1 MSRLCT
7 TIFWKSIVENKIFNS
22 HYQRTADET
31 ARQNI
36 LVKIYSMFNFIYKI
50 TLYLYSAILPLPN
63 TYVQLMVVF
72 DISTLGHS
80 CSGTGKINTVLK
92 RRVLTAD
99 TWSPRVD
106 HTWWETMHLKKVHRI
121 HHDVQPDSIRKPP
134 PSPTVHATFSTSV
147 APNVPSASSPL
158 PSPDHGSR
166 TQLIPLRSQSQDNSL
181 EPVEITTKKHEL
193 LT

>member
-1 MSRLCT
+1 
-7 TIFWKSIVENKIFNS
+7 
-22 HYQRTADET
+22 
-31 ARQNI
+31 
-36 LVKIYSMFNFIYKI
+36 
-50 TLYLYSAILPLPN
+50 
-63 TYVQLMVVF
+63 MVVF

-106 HTWWETMHLKKVHRI
+106 HTWWETMHLEKVHCI
-121 HHDVQPDSIRKPP
+121 HHDVQPDSFRKPP
-134 PSPTVHATFSTSV
+134 PSPTVHATVSTSV
-147 APNVPSASSPL
+147 APNVPSASSPV

-193 LT
+193 LTYVVEASWVFDTKRKIVKKDFPPVSEVGSPSHSPLKLL